1 MAPLVPVKPARHVP
15 VTNGTAVRDGP
26 VVPMVP
32 EIPHGNIYMQQHLSR
47 SYRSGAPTLENKK
60 LEEIKWNNRVDE
72 LDARWRDNGFRGQIQ
87 YIPFVGRGIVRP
99 LKRDIDLQMSTFAR
113 DNLRHLNDTQMP
125 SENALS
131 ALRKAVGLS
140 ASHGRLPQLAAG
152 LPSINPTLG
161 TRVEAL
167 PTLHG
172 LRGSPAPS
180 QQVSILLHQA
190 RPCLMLGEEARLGL
204 YVHRTLVSDQT
215 LLGTFPVACLSMFF
229 DHEVKSGTVP
239 SQPLQPPQS
248 SAVGP
253 PVGRGMNIIILERVG
268 NTEIAQLQLPEFCI
282 DHMMMMSP
290 EGNVDMMLKHINS
303 AIKPRVATT

>member
-1 MAPLVPVKPARHVP
+1 MSPLVPVKPPRHVP

-32 EIPHGNIYMQQHLSR
+32 EVPHGNIYMQQHLSR

-72 LDARWRDNGFRGQIQ
+72 LDARWQGNGFKGEIQ

-131 ALRKAVGLS
+131 ALRKAVSLS

-172 LRGSPAPS
+172 LRGS
-180 QQVSILLHQA
+180 
-190 RPCLMLGEEARLGL
+190 
-204 YVHRTLVSDQT
+204 T
-215 LLGTFPVACLSMFF
+215 LLDAWRGSTPWASCPPNPCVGSNIAGHISRCLSE
-229 DHEVKSGTVP
+229 HVLRP
-239 SQPLQPPQS
+239 
-248 SAVGP
+248 
-253 PVGRGMNIIILERVG
+253 
-268 NTEIAQLQLPEFCI
+268 
-282 DHMMMMSP
+282 
-290 EGNVDMMLKHINS
+290 
-303 AIKPRVATT
+303 

>member
-1 MAPLVPVKPARHVP
+1 MAPLVPVKPPRHVP
-15 VTNGTAVRDGP
+15 VTYGTAVRDGP

-32 EIPHGNIYMQQHLSR
+32 EIPHGNIYIQQHLSR

-72 LDARWRDNGFRGQIQ
+72 LDARWRGNGFKGEIQ

-204 YVHRTLVSDQT
+204 YTHPTLVVLAW
-215 LLGTFPVACLSMFF
+215 LLLVSPMLVVRCRIKHCWAHFPL
-229 DHEVKSGTVP
+229 
-239 SQPLQPPQS
+239 
-248 SAVGP
+248 
-253 PVGRGMNIIILERVG
+253 PV
-268 NTEIAQLQLPEFCI
+268 
-282 DHMMMMSP
+282 
-290 EGNVDMMLKHINS
+290 
-303 AIKPRVATT
+303 